1 MAHAFKIMD
10 SSNVITTYTDYD
22 VIPLT
27 TLKHVISFLPDIG
40 TEEQA
45 NEILLEPDSTIIDN
59 LAAEDETGLETVIVL
74 DGTDGSS
81 ADDGDNVIMEI
92 TDGVDRLVPEDFAY
106 GEENHLVLELVE
118 GDDHIGPF
126 IRLET
131 AVINL
136 ETGTTDVLLAEDGDK
151 IPFDNL
157 VGDAVGENH
166 YHPPIGEHHV
176 DGDGHTE
183 EEHREIA
190 LWSYKLQ
197 LLMTQERTNAS
208 SV

>member
-1 MAHAFKIMD
+1 MAHAFRIMD

-40 TEEQA
+40 TEVQA
-45 NEILLEPDSTIIDN
+45 NEILLEPSSTVVDN
-59 LAAEDETGLETVIVL
+59 LSAEDAIGYETVIVL

-92 TDGVDRLVPEDFAY
+92 AGGVDKLVPEDFAY

-126 IRLET
+126 VR
-131 AVINL
+131 L
-136 ETGTTDVLLAEDGDK
+136 ETGTTDVLLDEIGEK
-151 IPFDNL
+151 IAFDNI
-157 VGDAVGENH
+157 VGEAVGADH
-166 YHPPIGEHHV
+166 YHPPAGDFHV

-190 LWSYKLQ
+190 LWNYKLQ

>member
-1 MAHAFKIMD
+1 MD
-10 SSNVITTYTDYD
+10 STNVITTYTDYD
-22 VIPLT
+22 SIPLT

-45 NEILLEPDSTIIDN
+45 NEILLEPGSTIADN
-59 LAAEDETGLETVIVL
+59 VATEDEVGFETVIVL

-81 ADDGDNVIMEI
+81 TDIGDNVIMEI
-92 TDGVDRLVPEDFAY
+92 ADGVDRLVPEDFAD

-126 IRLET
+126 VR
-131 AVINL
+131 L
-136 ETGTTDVLLAEDGDK
+136 ETGTTDVLTDVLLDEDGGR
-151 IPFDNL
+151 IPFDNI
-157 VGDAVGENH
+157 VGDAVGEDH
-166 YHPPIGEHHV
+166 YHPPVGDFHV

-183 EEHREIA
+183 EEHRELA
-190 LWSYKLQ
+190 LWGYKLQ
-197 LLMTQERTNAS
+197 LLITQENTNAG